1 MVTTEAQKRA
11 VIKYA
16 KKNLKRI
23 PLDVPLDM
31 YDQIKEHSEA
41 CGESVNGYIK
51 AAITERMK
59 NEDNQ

>member
-1 MVTTEAQKRA
+1 MTFDKNKYMYE
-11 VIKYA
+11 YA

-31 YDQIKEHSEA
+31 YDQIKEHAAA
-41 CGESVNGYIK
+41 CGESVNGYVK

-59 NEDNQ
+59 NEDNH

>member
-1 MVTTEAQKRA
+1 MVTTDAQKRA

-31 YDQIKEHSEA
+31 YDQIKDHAAA

-51 AAITERMK
+51 AAITDRMK
-59 NEDNQ
+59 RDDEH

>member
-1 MVTTEAQKRA
+1 MTFDKNKYMYE
-11 VIKYA
+11 YA

-31 YDQIKEHSEA
+31 YDQIKEHAAS
-41 CGESVNGYIK
+41 CGESVNGYVK

-59 NEDNQ
+59 NEDNH

>member
-1 MVTTEAQKRA
+1 MTFDKNKYMYE
-11 VIKYA
+11 YA

-51 AAITERMK
+51 AAITERIK

>member
-1 MVTTEAQKRA
+1 MTFDKNKYMYE
-11 VIKYA
+11 YA

>member
-1 MVTTEAQKRA
+1 MTFDKNKYMYE
-11 VIKYA
+11 YA

-31 YDQIKEHSEA
+31 YDQIKEHAAA

-51 AAITERMK
+51 AAITERIK
-59 NEDNQ
+59 NENNH

>member
-1 MVTTEAQKRA
+1 MTFDKNKYMYE
-11 VIKYA
+11 YA

-31 YDQIKEHSEA
+31 YDQIKDHAAA

-59 NEDNQ
+59 NEDNH

>member
-1 MVTTEAQKRA
+1 MTFDKNKYMYE
-11 VIKYA
+11 YA

-31 YDQIKEHSEA
+31 YDQIKEHA
-41 CGESVNGYIK
+41 AAYGESVNGYIK

-59 NEDNQ
+59 NEDNH